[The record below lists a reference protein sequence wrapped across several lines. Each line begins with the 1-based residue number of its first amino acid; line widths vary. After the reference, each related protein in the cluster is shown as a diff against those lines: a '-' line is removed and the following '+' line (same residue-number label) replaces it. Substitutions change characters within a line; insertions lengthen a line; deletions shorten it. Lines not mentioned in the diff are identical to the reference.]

1 MKSIHNVKRVVDEAH
16 HPATPQ
22 SSSRLCYD
30 RALESNTF
38 LGEIEPSTNRNGKL
52 TLAEAIARFNVN
64 AGGTPR
70 FNKPRPTP

>member
-1 MKSIHNVKRVVDEAH
+1 MKSIYNVKRVVDEA
-16 HPATPQ
+16 TPQ
-22 SSSRLCYD
+22 SSRRLCYD
-30 RALESNTF
+30 RALDESNTF